1 MNKHGKIKK
10 CFNNLLGTI
19 FIIITFTLAGVKLNH
34 AHMVDKAFVAIN
46 NGYTVI
52 VDGKE
57 IINSDALF
65 MSTSEISEYSI
76 KVDDDKKIV
85 ELN

>member
-1 MNKHGKIKK
+1 MKKIKNVLII
-10 CFNNLLGTI
+10 FFGTI
-19 FIIITFTLAGVKLNH
+19 FIIITFTLVGIKLNH
-34 AHMVDKAFVAIN
+34 ARMVDKASVAIN

-57 IINSDALF
+57 VSISDALF

-76 KVDDDKKIV
+76 KVDDDKKVV